1 MEKTPFRKDVS
12 DGKRYPKAELR
23 RFVVKEGKLLYDPE
37 QRLPGRGYYL
47 SKGSDPVKA
56 EKAYAVYSVHEML
69 CTCKPCGLLSD
80 GDGSGRI
87 SMGDPAL
94 RMNDGIYVQ
103 FRKFLP

>member
-47 SKGSDPVKA
+47 SKESDPVKA
-56 EKAYAVYSVHEML
+56 EKAFRRILRRELSEEE
-69 CTCKPCGLLSD
+69 KDGL
-80 GDGSGRI
+80 R
-87 SMGDPAL
+87 A
-94 RMNDGIYVQ
+94 
-103 FRKFLP
+103 

>member
-56 EKAYAVYSVHEML
+56 EKAFRRILRRELSEEEKH
-69 CTCKPCGLLSD
+69 GL
-80 GDGSGRI
+80 R
-87 SMGDPAL
+87 A
-94 RMNDGIYVQ
+94 
-103 FRKFLP
+103 

>member
-12 DGKRYPKAELR
+12 DGKCYPKAELR

-56 EKAYAVYSVHEML
+56 EKAFRRILRRELSEEE
-69 CTCKPCGLLSD
+69 KDGL
-80 GDGSGRI
+80 R
-87 SMGDPAL
+87 A
-94 RMNDGIYVQ
+94 
-103 FRKFLP
+103 

>member
-56 EKAYAVYSVHEML
+56 EKAFRRILRRE
-69 CTCKPCGLLSD
+69 LSEEEKD
-80 GDGSGRI
+80 E
-87 SMGDPAL
+87 L
-94 RMNDGIYVQ
+94 RA
-103 FRKFLP
+103 

>member
-56 EKAYAVYSVHEML
+56 EKAFRRILRRELSEEE
-69 CTCKPCGLLSD
+69 KDGL
-80 GDGSGRI
+80 R
-87 SMGDPAL
+87 A
-94 RMNDGIYVQ
+94 
-103 FRKFLP
+103 

>member
-56 EKAYAVYSVHEML
+56 EKAYAVYSAVRG
-69 CTCKPCGLLSD
+69 GLVDTLIIDSNLGSALLDLSEKE
-80 GDGSGRI
+80 
-87 SMGDPAL
+87 PL
-94 RMNDGIYVQ
+94 
-103 FRKFLP
+103 

>member
-12 DGKRYPKAELR
+12 DGRRYPKAELR

-56 EKAYAVYSVHEML
+56 EKAFRRILRRELSEEE
-69 CTCKPCGLLSD
+69 KDGL
-80 GDGSGRI
+80 R
-87 SMGDPAL
+87 A
-94 RMNDGIYVQ
+94 
-103 FRKFLP
+103 

>member
-56 EKAYAVYSVHEML
+56 EKAFRRILRRE
-69 CTCKPCGLLSD
+69 LSEEEK
-80 GDGSGRI
+80 
-87 SMGDPAL
+87 
-94 RMNDGIYVQ
+94 DGI
-103 FRKFLP
+103 RA

>member
-23 RFVVKEGKLLYDPE
+23 RFVVKEGKLLSDPE

-56 EKAYAVYSVHEML
+56 EKAFRRILRRE
-69 CTCKPCGLLSD
+69 LSD
-80 GDGSGRI
+80 EEKDG
-87 SMGDPAL
+87 L
-94 RMNDGIYVQ
+94 RA
-103 FRKFLP
+103 

>member
-23 RFVVKEGKLLYDPE
+23 RFVVKEGKLLSDPE

-56 EKAYAVYSVHEML
+56 EKAFRRILRRELSEEE
-69 CTCKPCGLLSD
+69 KDGL
-80 GDGSGRI
+80 R
-87 SMGDPAL
+87 A
-94 RMNDGIYVQ
+94 
-103 FRKFLP
+103 

>member
-56 EKAYAVYSVHEML
+56 EKAFRRILRRELSEEE
-69 CTCKPCGLLSD
+69 KDGLRS
-80 GDGSGRI
+80 
-87 SMGDPAL
+87 
-94 RMNDGIYVQ
+94 
-103 FRKFLP
+103 

>member
-56 EKAYAVYSVHEML
+56 EKAFRRILLRELSEEE
-69 CTCKPCGLLSD
+69 KDGL
-80 GDGSGRI
+80 R
-87 SMGDPAL
+87 A
-94 RMNDGIYVQ
+94 
-103 FRKFLP
+103 

>member
-23 RFVVKEGKLLYDPE
+23 RFVVKEGRLLYDPE

-56 EKAYAVYSVHEML
+56 EKAFRRILRRELSEEE
-69 CTCKPCGLLSD
+69 KDGL
-80 GDGSGRI
+80 R
-87 SMGDPAL
+87 A
-94 RMNDGIYVQ
+94 
-103 FRKFLP
+103 

>member
-37 QRLPGRGYYL
+37 QRLSGRGYYL

-56 EKAYAVYSVHEML
+56 DKAFRRILRRELSEEEKD
-69 CTCKPCGLLSD
+69 GL
-80 GDGSGRI
+80 R
-87 SMGDPAL
+87 A
-94 RMNDGIYVQ
+94 
-103 FRKFLP
+103 